1 MSCKFRLLYHVILV
15 TKYRKKLLLTYG
27 DKVKE
32 IIYRL
37 FEDYKFSI
45 ECMEVD
51 KDHIHILISSSPIYS
66 PKFIVSI
73 IKQITTYNLYKLYDD
88 QLHKEYYRNNVFWSK
103 GYFINSIGNASEGTI
118 RNYINNQG

>member
-1 MSCKFRLLYHVILV
+1 MSKFRLLYHVILV

-32 IIYRL
+32 VTYNL
-37 FEDYKFSI
+37 SENYKFNI

-51 KDHIHILISSSPIYS
+51 KGHIHILISSNPIYS
-66 PKFIVSI
+66 PKFIASI
-73 IKQITTYNLYKLYDD
+73 IKQTTTYNLYKLYSD
-88 QLHKEYYRNNVFWSK
+88 QLHKEYYKNNVFWSK
-103 GYFINSIGNASEGTI
+103 GYFINSIGNASEETI